1 MRFVLIY
8 RPKDAIGRES
18 MPEMLAGMGEW
29 MQKHGSRVE
38 DVQFFV
44 GGGGLGYIET
54 EDSEELVRLIAD
66 NPFSQFSEVEVK
78 PLVAPEK
85 GMAIMQESLG

>member
-38 DVQFFV
+38 DVEFFV
-44 GGGGLGYIET
+44 GGGGLGYVET
-54 EDSEELVRLIAD
+54 DDAEDLARLIAD
-66 NPFSQFSEVEVK
+66 NPFSPYSEIEVR
-78 PLVAPEK
+78 PLVAPER
-85 GMAIMQESLG
+85 GMAIQQEALG

>member
-8 RPKDAIGRES
+8 RPKHAIGRES

-29 MQKHGSRVE
+29 MQQHGGRVE

-54 EDSEELVRLIAD
+54 DDAEELTRLVAG
-66 NPFSQFSEVEVK
+66 NPFSQFSEIEIK
-78 PLVAPEK
+78 PLVAPERA
-85 GMAIMQESLG
+85 MAITQEAMG

>member
-8 RPKDAIGRES
+8 RPKHAVGRES
-18 MPEMLAGMGEW
+18 MPEMLSGMGEW
-29 MQKHGSRVE
+29 MQQHGSRVE

-54 EDSEELVRLIAD
+54 DDAEELARLVAD
-66 NPFSQFSEVEVK
+66 NPFTQSSDIEVR

-85 GMAIMQESLG
+85 AIAIMQEAMG